1 MSDEFKY
8 MLGKK
13 FDVILLILSIMIL
26 DIPTAPNE
34 FGFFGIGMVYSTFS
48 IRLGKYI
55 DENHPKIWKIYS
67 LGLGKNDG

>member
-1 MSDEFKY
+1 MSNEFDY

-13 FDVILLILSIMIL
+13 FDVILLILSFIIL
-26 DIPTAPNE
+26 KQARVPNE

-55 DENHPKIWKIYS
+55 DENHPKIWRVYS
-67 LGLGKNDG
+67 LGLGKND